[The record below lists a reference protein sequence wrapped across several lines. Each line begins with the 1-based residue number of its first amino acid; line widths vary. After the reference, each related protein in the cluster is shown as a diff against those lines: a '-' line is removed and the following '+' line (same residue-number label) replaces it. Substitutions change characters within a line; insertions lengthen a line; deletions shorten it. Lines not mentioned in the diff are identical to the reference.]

1 MWPGRM
7 QRSFLYRHYPWS
19 LLFAVVFVFVL
30 GVLGWTLFPSSLGY
44 DPETAGLQRI
54 RELQREKESLREENG
69 KLRRER
75 DELRRERD
83 ELRKE
88 RDELP
93 RESDELRKERDE
105 LRRERDELRKER
117 DELQECRQKCK
128 TLLEKQNAAQ
138 DETIKKLSEENKGLY
153 SKKEELEGN
162 LQDCQEAQER
172 YSREMQ
178 RCKKNN
184 ENILE
189 SHRFELNHAR
199 YNCQS
204 KSCDNQKYN
213 VWWFIS
219 CFVLGFF
226 LAWCCRSSDGCQ

>member
-1 MWPGRM
+1 M
-7 QRSFLYRHYPWS
+7 QRSFLYRQYPLP
-19 LLFAVVFVFVL
+19 LLLAVVFVL
-30 GVLGWTLFPSSLGY
+30 GVLGWTLFPSSLGD
-44 DPETAGLQRI
+44 DPETVGLQRI

-69 KLRRER
+69 KLRKER
-75 DELRRERD
+75 DELQRERD

-88 RDELP
+88 RDEL
-93 RESDELRKERDE
+93 RKERDE
-105 LRRERDELRKER
+105 LQRERDELQRERDELRKEG
-117 DELQECRQKCK
+117 DELQERRQKCE
-128 TLLEKQNAAQ
+128 TLLEKQNVAQ
-138 DETIKKLSEENKGLY
+138 DETVKKLSEKNQGLY

-184 ENILE
+184 EDILE
-189 SHRFELNHAR
+189 RHRFELNHAG
-199 YNCQS
+199 YNCRS
-204 KSCDNQKYN
+204 KSCDNQEYN
-213 VWWFIS
+213 IWWLIL